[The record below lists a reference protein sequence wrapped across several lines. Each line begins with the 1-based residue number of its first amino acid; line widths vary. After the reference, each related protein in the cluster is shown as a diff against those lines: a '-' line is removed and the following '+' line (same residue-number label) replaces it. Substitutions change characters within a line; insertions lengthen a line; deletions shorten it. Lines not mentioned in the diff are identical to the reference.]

1 MESSNPDVGD
11 DPQVQS
17 YIGGHLT
24 EGQYRHHS
32 CKIRDRIDSWY
43 DFFPFDRFGWTGD
56 VLTFSTKA
64 QMENFAKICQI
75 ELSVG
80 SSRKE

>member
-1 MESSNPDVGD
+1 MVLSNLDVGD

-32 CKIRDRIDSWY
+32 CKMGTGIDSWY

-56 VLTFSTKA
+56 VLTFSTKT
-64 QMENFAKICQI
+64 QMENFAKICRI
-75 ELSVG
+75 ELSIG

>member
-1 MESSNPDVGD
+1 MEISNLDVGD
-11 DPQVQS
+11 DPQIQS

-24 EGQYRHHS
+24 RGQYQQHS

-56 VLTFSTKA
+56 VLTFSTKR
-64 QMENFAKICQI
+64 QMENFAKICNI
-75 ELSVG
+75 ELTE
-80 SSRKE
+80 SSYYKV